1 MHFMKKLENK
11 RRYRQKTNFNAL
23 LLHLDINNLDVIG
36 IYQALYIVWRI
47 NLLSKNMIFDHMLGD
62 KENFNKLQNM

>member
-1 MHFMKKLENK
+1 MKKLENK

-36 IYQALYIVWRI
+36 IYQALYIV
-47 NLLSKNMIFDHMLGD
+47 
-62 KENFNKLQNM
+62 